1 MTDPGWTIETLRA
14 YVEVRLADL
23 RLLLDERY
31 FTQTKALDA
40 AFVAAEKAVQTALAS
55 AEKAVAKA
63 EGSVDNRLE
72 LLNELR
78 SGVATT
84 AQIEALEKEVAGI
97 QSWRATTEGNR
108 RGISTS
114 WAIVL
119 GVLGLAVALF
129 LGLRQ

>member
-1 MTDPGWTIETLRA
+1 MTEPGWTIETLRA
-14 YVEVRLADL
+14 HIEARLTDL

-55 AEKAVAKA
+55 AEKAVTKA

-84 AQIEALEKEVAGI
+84 GQIEALEKEIAGL
-97 QSWRATTEGNR
+97 QAWRAMTEGHSK
-108 RGISTS
+108 GISTS
-114 WAIVL
+114 WAILL
-119 GVLGLAVALF
+119 GVLGLAVAVF
-129 LGLRQ
+129 LGLRP